1 MRTRLRLS
9 LTIQELA
16 PAARQGGLAYLDQ
29 VPVGVTDVAADLGL
43 VLFRRREEL
52 GTSCAPLRI
61 HSVDVRDRML
71 RKLLASPGSCGVS
84 SVTAGLSSV
93 GPPPTLMMIQ
103 LLASATYV
111 GSPEWMAWPPS
122 TSV

>member
-9 LTIQELA
+9 LTVQELA

-52 GTSCAPLRI
+52 GTPNPDQPLPDPAAVSPAA
-61 HSVDVRDRML
+61 SV
-71 RKLLASPGSCGVS
+71 A
-84 SVTAGLSSV
+84 
-93 GPPPTLMMIQ
+93 
-103 LLASATYV
+103 
-111 GSPEWMAWPPS
+111 
-122 TSV
+122 